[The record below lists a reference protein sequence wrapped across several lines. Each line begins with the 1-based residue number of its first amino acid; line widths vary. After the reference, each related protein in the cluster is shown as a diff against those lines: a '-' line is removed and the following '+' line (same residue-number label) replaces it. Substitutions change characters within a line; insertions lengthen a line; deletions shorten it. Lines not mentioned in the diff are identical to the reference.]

1 MITSV
6 VGILLLIF
14 GISFSIMWLVNKSNN
29 IVQTKPI
36 EETKHT
42 STEVVEESQTSQPNQ
57 DPSLKEQEK
66 KINDLM
72 KSMSLE
78 EKVGQL
84 FLARVPIEAQ
94 QESLQE
100 YHLGG
105 YLLFGRDMEN
115 ETPNSLK
122 EKIYSYQEVSKI
134 PLFITS
140 DEEGGTVS
148 RLSGGNGLVT
158 KPFKS
163 PMEIY
168 QEAGLTGIRS
178 DIQQKSAVLRSYG
191 IQVGLFPDADVATDP
206 EAFIYDR
213 TIGVD
218 AEKTSEYVKASVE
231 ALKKQQIASTLKH
244 FPGYGDNRD
253 SHVEIV
259 YDTRSLETLRG
270 NDFLPFKAGI
280 AAGTDSI
287 MVSHNIVTSID
298 DTMPASISQPVHDL
312 LRNELGFQGVIM
324 TDDMDMAGLADFIT
338 QEEAGLA
345 ALKSGNDLILSSSF
359 QVQIPYVI
367 QAIEQGSYSEEAL
380 NQSVYRVLKMK
391 SDLGLL
397 NH

>member
-1 MITSV
+1 MITSA

-122 EKIYSYQEVSKI
+122 EKISSYQEVSKI
-134 PLFITS
+134 PLFIAS

-158 KPFKS
+158 EPFKS

>member
-1 MITSV
+1 MITSA

-122 EKIYSYQEVSKI
+122 EKISSYQEVSKI
-134 PLFITS
+134 PLFIAS

-158 KPFKS
+158 EPFKS

-367 QAIEQGSYSEEAL
+367 QVIEQGSYSEEAL

>member
-1 MITSV
+1 MITSA

-29 IVQTKPI
+29 TVQTKPI

-122 EKIYSYQEVSKI
+122 EKISSYQEVSKI
-134 PLFITS
+134 PLFIAS

-158 KPFKS
+158 EPFKS